1 MDDDDDDRVDLSAL
15 DPERDPARW
24 EARILAAAASAR
36 AAARRRTSLSRTL
49 AGYGIPAFALAA
61 AAALAIWL
69 LAPRRG
75 APAMPREHSSESD
88 GLVGWALR
96 GDPDG
101 AGLLSSL
108 GGGGPW

>member
-1 MDDDDDDRVDLSAL
+1 MDDDRVDLSAL
-15 DPERDPARW
+15 DPAHDPARW
-24 EARILAAAASAR
+24 NAFVIATAAAASA
-36 AAARRRTSLSRTL
+36 AARRRASLSRAL

-69 LAPRRG
+69 LAPARG
-75 APAMPREHSSESD
+75 APAMTREPYSESD

-96 GDPDG
+96 GVPDG

-108 GGGGPW
+108 GGGSP